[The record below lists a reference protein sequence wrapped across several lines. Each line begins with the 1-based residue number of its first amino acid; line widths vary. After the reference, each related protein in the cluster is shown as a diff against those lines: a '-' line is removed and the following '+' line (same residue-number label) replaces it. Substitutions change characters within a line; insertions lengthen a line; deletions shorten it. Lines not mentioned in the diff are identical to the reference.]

1 MGDAKLK
8 SYTVTACATVSV
20 FTRVVA
26 RSKAHA
32 IEIAESR
39 GMPGLCHQC
48 AGGGDE
54 ETGWS
59 LSDGIDGSAHD
70 LTAEAD
76 HG

>member
-1 MGDAKLK
+1 
-8 SYTVTACATVSV
+8 VTACATVSV
-20 FTRVVA
+20 FTRVQA

-48 AGGGDE
+48 AGAGDE

-76 HG
+76 HA

>member
-1 MGDAKLK
+1 MGDTKLR

-20 FTRVVA
+20 FTRVQA

-48 AGGGDE
+48 AGGGTAT
-54 ETGWS
+54 TGVTT
-59 LSDGIDGSAHD
+59 GYVHHGYMCQ
-70 LTAEAD
+70 EAD
-76 HG
+76 HE